1 MFKLREATINDLKTI
16 RAINEDAIP
25 AVNTVSTEEFL
36 WFFERSLYFKV
47 SVDKKEQV
55 CGFLLVL
62 PTDLNYESLN
72 YRWFSK
78 NFSDF
83 VYIDR
88 IAIKN
93 EFRGKGIGKS
103 LYLDLEQY
111 VEKDIKR
118 IACEFNIKPENPIS
132 KNFHEGLEYKN
143 VGTQLTEKDT
153 KEVSLMIKEIND

>member
-1 MFKLREATINDLKTI
+1 MFKLREATINDLETI

-47 SVDKKEQV
+47 SVDEKEQV

-62 PTDLNYESLN
+62 PADLNYESLN

-83 VYIDR
+83 AYIDR

-93 EFRGKGIGKS
+93 EFRGKGIGKT

-111 VEKDIKR
+111 V
-118 IACEFNIKPENPIS
+118 
-132 KNFHEGLEYKN
+132 
-143 VGTQLTEKDT
+143 
-153 KEVSLMIKEIND
+153 

>member
-1 MFKLREATINDLKTI
+1 MFKLREATINDLETI

-47 SVDKKEQV
+47 SVDEKEQV

-62 PTDLNYESLN
+62 PADLNYESLN

-83 VYIDR
+83 AYIDR

>member
-1 MFKLREATINDLKTI
+1 MFKLREATINDLETI

-25 AVNTVSTEEFL
+25 AVNTVSTEDFL

-47 SVDKKEQV
+47 SLDETEQV

-62 PTDLNYESLN
+62 PTDLNYDSLN

-83 VYIDR
+83 AYIDR

-118 IACEFNIKPENPIS
+118 IACEFNIKPENLIS
-132 KNFHEGLEYKN
+132 KNFHEGLEYKR
-143 VGTQLTEKDT
+143 VGTQLTEKGT
-153 KEVSLMIKEIND
+153 KKVSLMIKEIND

>member
-1 MFKLREATINDLKTI
+1 MFKLREATINDLETI

-47 SVDKKEQV
+47 SVDEKEQV

-62 PTDLNYESLN
+62 PADLNYESLN

-83 VYIDR
+83 AYIDR

-93 EFRGKGIGKS
+93 EFRGKGIGKT

-132 KNFHEGLEYKN
+132 KNFHEGLEYKK

>member
-1 MFKLREATINDLKTI
+1 MFKLREATTNDLETI

-47 SVDKKEQV
+47 SVDEKEQV

-72 YRWFSK
+72 YKWFSK

-83 VYIDR
+83 AYIDR

-132 KNFHEGLEYKN
+132 KNFHEGLEYKK

>member
-1 MFKLREATINDLKTI
+1 MFKLREATINDLETI

-25 AVNTVSTEEFL
+25 AVNTVSIEEFL

-47 SVDKKEQV
+47 SVDEKEQV

-62 PTDLNYESLN
+62 PADLNYESLN

-83 VYIDR
+83 AYIDR